1 MDILTYV
8 ILGDHIYQLYQPADI
23 SIFFIPKLFHIE
35 LISQLVDILILF
47 KMFWC
52 VMFIP
57 ILLSFSDYKTFIL
70 CSLASEFALPPRNQ
84 NILNIFLL
92 VYIAKLILRS
102 ACIC

>member
-1 MDILTYV
+1 
-8 ILGDHIYQLYQPADI
+8 
-23 SIFFIPKLFHIE
+23 
-35 LISQLVDILILF
+35 
-47 KMFWC
+47 
-52 VMFIP
+52 MFIP

-70 CSLASEFALPPRNQ
+70 SSLASDLALLPRNQ

>member
-1 MDILTYV
+1 
-8 ILGDHIYQLYQPADI
+8 
-23 SIFFIPKLFHIE
+23 
-35 LISQLVDILILF
+35 
-47 KMFWC
+47 
-52 VMFIP
+52 MFIP
-57 ILLSFSDYKTFIL
+57 ILLSLSFSDYKTFIL